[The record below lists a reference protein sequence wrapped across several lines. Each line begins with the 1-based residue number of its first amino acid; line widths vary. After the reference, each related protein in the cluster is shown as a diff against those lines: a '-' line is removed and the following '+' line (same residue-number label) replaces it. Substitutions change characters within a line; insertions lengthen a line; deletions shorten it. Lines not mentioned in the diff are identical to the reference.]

1 MIMNILNID
10 YQLQRDHGRSE
21 SDAGWLREVD
31 QEQDGLHPGRSHQE
45 WSSSDLLPWQS
56 QVVRGAGD
64 WAPLTSEIFLSHH
77 SQDWAGEFEKKNI
90 FFFIILL
97 FLLVLFQT
105 ILLFQ
110 ISGFAILI
118 DRRNG
123 SWQEL
128 QSVFHKIVS
137 LFPGTIKEVFL
148 LYTYPSG
155 IQGMDLWHLHE
166 YFLCF

>member
-1 MIMNILNID
+1 MKHDYEYLKHWLSAPMRPWKVWEWHWMTARSWSGARWSPPREESPGVVILWSPSLTITGGARCWR
-10 YQLQRDHGRSE
+10 L
-21 SDAGWLREVD
+21 
-31 QEQDGLHPGRSHQE
+31 
-45 WSSSDLLPWQS
+45 SSSYFWNISITSLP
-56 QVVRGAGD
+56 R
-64 WAPLTSEIFLSHH
+64 LSR
-77 SQDWAGEFEKKNI
+77 WFWKKKH
-90 FFFIILL
+90 FFFDFILIFL

-155 IQGMDLWHLHE
+155 IQG
-166 YFLCF
+166 